1 LSLNFKLLATDHAS
15 KARAG
20 EFTTA
25 HGVVKT
31 PIFMPVGTQGT
42 VKAVNFSYLRDDIN
56 ADIILGNTYHL
67 YLRPGTDIL
76 EQAGG
81 LHKFINWD
89 RPILTDSGGFQVFSL
104 SDLRKIKHDGV
115 EFKSHL
121 DGSKHFFTPEKVVNI
136 QRSIGSDIMMV
147 LDECTPY
154 PCPFDY
160 AKRSTKMTSEWAVLN
175 REAFVKT
182 AGLYGYEQNQFG
194 IIQGSTYKELREES
208 VKSLL
213 ELDFE
218 GYAIGGL
225 AVGEPAE
232 EMYEL
237 VDFTTD
243 FMLANKPRY
252 LMGVGKPENILE
264 AIERGI
270 DMFDCVMPT
279 RNARRGFIFTWN
291 GPVRIKNSMYKN
303 DFTPLDENCNCYT
316 CRNHS
321 RAYLRHLLVASEF
334 LGFELVSVH
343 NVHFYLELA
352 RAARE
357 HILAGDFKEWKEITL
372 RRITDQ
378 EKKETEN

>member
-1 LSLNFKLLATDHAS
+1 LSLNFKLLATDPAS

-81 LHKFINWD
+81 LHRFINWD

-182 AGLYGYEQNQFG
+182 TGLYGYEQNQFG

-357 HILAGDFKEWKEITL
+357 HILAGDFKGWKEITL